1 VNPADLIGTVVR
13 NEITAGQPITHG
25 SLIKPGERGFL
36 AAALGPGMRAVTV
49 SVSSTSGVA
58 GFVFP
63 GDRVDIVLTQAVSG
77 GGEGPPLKVSET
89 VIQNARVLATDQR
102 MSAQGED
109 GKAVVQNFSTVTLEA
124 TPKIAEK
131 IAVAST
137 IGQLSL
143 SLRSIADNS
152 AELERAI
159 ASGEVSVP
167 EGTDPK
173 AEKQMLLAIAN
184 KPIDTRPTYT
194 IGSTYARF
202 SAAAYPQKTV
212 RSRLPETRW
221 RAAIPHSP
229 AHQAARTDKPA
240 PPHLKHPGVRRFA
253 SPGAIRVHTVIRR
266 RPSKMTKRTN
276 IPCRPGTATPRSSRP
291 ASAPVRRPPAFR
303 PAAAGPP
310 TSRPVRSCLCGEG
323 KWSPAP
329 GRCPNVW
336 TSNPGV
342 ADVNVTSPRPDRPVR
357 KEAGEATIIATAA
370 DGSVVYGAKVRVSQ
384 NISSIDAMLRAA
396 LPESSI
402 TVTHSRTDCP
412 SSTAPCRRRRQRA
425 GRAAGSSDAQPR
437 NGHFVRHCG
446 TEDRPGEPPQ
456 GSLRRFR

>member
-1 VNPADLIGTVVR
+1 MDVKKLILLVGALLVAAVTAVMAKNMFSGASAPQAAATPVVPAGPEVLVATRSLPVGTIIDAEALRFQKWPEGLVQPAYYMKGKAGVNPAELIGTVVR
-13 NEITAGQPITHG
+13 NEITAGQPVTHG

-184 KPIDTRPTYT
+184 KPIDTRSTFTVGADVSRFQRGTVPSREAAKKEPADPT
-194 IGSTYARF
+194 A
-202 SAAAYPQKTV
+202 SAIASLVGAMNG
-212 RSRLPETRW
+212 
-221 RAAIPHSP
+221 
-229 AHQAARTDKPA
+229 KPA
-240 PPHLKHPGVRRFA
+240 APSGDAAPKGPAVR
-253 SPGAIRVHTVIRR
+253 
-266 RPSKMTKRTN
+266 
-276 IPCRPGTATPRSSRP
+276 
-291 ASAPVRRPPAFR
+291 
-303 PAAAGPP
+303 
-310 TSRPVRSCLCGEG
+310 
-323 KWSPAP
+323 
-329 GRCPNVW
+329 
-336 TSNPGV
+336 V
-342 ADVNVTSPRPDRPVR
+342 ARGNNVTLVPV
-357 KEAGEATIIATAA
+357 
-370 DGSVVYGAKVRVSQ
+370 GAK
-384 NISSIDAMLRAA
+384 
-396 LPESSI
+396 
-402 TVTHSRTDCP
+402 
-412 SSTAPCRRRRQRA
+412 
-425 GRAAGSSDAQPR
+425 
-437 NGHFVRHCG
+437 
-446 TEDRPGEPPQ
+446 
-456 GSLRRFR
+456 